1 VENIYWILGV
11 IMKIEIRTI
20 KDFVED
26 LLSDGRSIK
35 EIITVAQNTR
45 WKGHIYEIK
54 EILTNFSKKL
64 KII

>member
-1 VENIYWILGV
+1 
-11 IMKIEIRTI
+11 MKTEIRTI
-20 KDFVED
+20 RDFVED

-45 WKGHIYEIK
+45 WKGHIDEIK
-54 EILTNFSKKL
+54 EILKVFSKKL